1 MSERI
6 MEYGQNLRKPG
17 GIPPWEALPDIGLY
31 MDQVI
36 TFLERMLG
44 TYDSVTPSMVNNY
57 VKAGLLPR
65 ASGKKYGPEHLAILL
80 VAFTLKRVLSMQDIK
95 LMMGNLGEAEAVRN
109 FYEEFRANA
118 ARTALEMEGV
128 AAKENELRTQGVEAS
143 LLALRL
149 AIEAGA
155 RSRLAETILYA
166 AQPSPGVDAS
176 PKGAS
181 RRRKKNLPGKS

>member
-6 MEYGQNLRKPG
+6 IEYGQSPRKSS
-17 GIPPWEALPDIGLY
+17 GIPAWETLPDIGLY

-36 TFLERMLG
+36 TFLERILG
-44 TYDSVTPSMVNNY
+44 TDEGPTPSMVNNY

-80 VAFTLKRVLSMQDIK
+80 IAFTLKRVLSMQEIK
-95 LMMGNLGEAEAVRN
+95 LMVGNLSETEAIRN
-109 FYEEFRANA
+109 FYEEFRARA
-118 ARTALEMEGV
+118 ASTAAEMEGV
-128 AAKENELRTQGVEAS
+128 AAKENELQSQGVEAS

-149 AIEAGA
+149 AVEASA

-166 AQPSPGVDAS
+166 AQIPAAIESS

-181 RRRKKNLPGKS
+181 RRGRKKTKS